1 MPNTEKTTWDLTP
14 LASGDDDSLLL
25 KEHEELKQR
34 AEAFVTKWRGRT
46 DYVQKPEIL
55 CEALDDYEAWL
66 RAGGSGGRGMY
77 YYHLRTEQDESNPK
91 LKAKYNQFL
100 DTAKKI
106 DNDIRFFSL
115 NVARIPKEQQA
126 TFLLHPGLQKYRHY
140 LERSFALA
148 AHVLSE
154 EAEKVASML
163 ETTSYANWDKMV
175 SGFLSREEREILD
188 EDGGKKKKTLAE
200 IQALLQSTQKNVRD
214 SAAVAMHEIMARHVD
229 VAEHELNSILQF
241 KKADDELRGFTR
253 PDQNRHLGD
262 DLESDIVDALI
273 QAVEERND
281 LGQQFY
287 ALKAKL
293 FGVKKLAY
301 HERNVPYG
309 TQHPSYSYEQASAL
323 ISKVFAALDPEFAAI
338 FARFQKQ
345 RQIDVFPRKGKRG
358 GAFCTDNL
366 LCYPTYVLLNFTN
379 KLNDA
384 STIAHEM
391 GHAINAE
398 LMRKQHALDY
408 GVPMCTA
415 EVASMFMENFVL
427 QELFRETDDE
437 TRLQIYMERLNDDI
451 STIQRQIACY
461 RFEQTLHREFRKH
474 GYLAKEDIGALFQK
488 HMAAYMGDAVEQSSG
503 SENWWVSWH
512 HIRTFFYVYS
522 YASGLLISKALQ
534 RKVKHDGAFMGKVK
548 EFLAAGTSDSPRNI
562 FKKLGIDVADKKF
575 WESGLQ
581 ETEELLLETEA
592 LARKL
597 EKIR

>member
-1 MPNTEKTTWDLTP
+1 MSNTEKTTWDLTP

-25 KEHEELKQR
+25 NEQEELRKR
-34 AEAFVTKWRGRT
+34 AEAFVTKWKGRA

-91 LKAKYNQFL
+91 LKAKYNQFV

-106 DNDIRFFSL
+106 DNDMRFFSL
-115 NVARIPKEQQA
+115 DVARIPKEQQA
-126 TFLLHPGLQKYRHY
+126 KFLLHPGLQKYRHY
-140 LERSFALA
+140 LERSFAWA

-188 EDGGKKKKTLAE
+188 EDGEKKKKTLAE
-200 IQALLQSTQKNVRD
+200 IQALLRSTQKNVRD
-214 SAAVAMHEIMARHVD
+214 SAAVAMHEIMARHAD

-253 PDQNRHLGD
+253 ADASRHLGD

-323 ISKVFAALDPEFAAI
+323 ISRVFATLDPEFAAI
-338 FARFQKQ
+338 FARFQTQ
-345 RQIDVFPRKGKRG
+345 RQIDVFPQKGKRG

-534 RKVKHDGAFMGKVK
+534 RSVKQNPAFIGKVK
-548 EFLAAGTSDSPRNI
+548 EFLSAGTSDSPRNI
-562 FKKLGIDVADKKF
+562 FKKLDINVADKKF

-581 ETEELLLETEA
+581 ETEELLLETEV

-597 EKIR
+597 GKTF